1 LLFFLAAR
9 GALVGDE
16 SDRIYL
22 YGVALKNVHR
32 LQHGQIGR
40 LGSFMDAAG
49 IKVDLAARFGKAGA
63 Y

>member
-1 LLFFLAAR
+1 
-9 GALVGDE
+9 
-16 SDRIYL
+16 
-22 YGVALKNVHR
+22 VHR